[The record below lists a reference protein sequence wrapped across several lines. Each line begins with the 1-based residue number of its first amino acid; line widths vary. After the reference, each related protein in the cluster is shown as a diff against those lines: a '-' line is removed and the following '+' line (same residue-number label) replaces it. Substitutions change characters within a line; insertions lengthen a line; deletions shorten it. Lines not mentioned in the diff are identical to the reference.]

1 MARSASHKTTKQLG
15 VLSLRTTCFWLAAKR
30 LATIFSVLVKADS
43 MRALSLSRLSSV
55 VRRVP
60 VGEAA
65 AAEAVEAAEATETA
79 VAEAGSM
86 KRCGLRPC
94 TVAAEIGMPELL
106 GLLELVTALG
116 GTGVEGSSGIAVKA
130 GTATAVD
137 EELT

>member
-1 MARSASHKTTKQLG
+1 M
-15 VLSLRTTCFWLAAKR
+15 
-30 LATIFSVLVKADS
+30 ATIFSVLVKADS

-60 VGEAA
+60 VGEAT
-65 AAEAVEAAEATETA
+65 EAVEAAEATETA

-116 GTGVEGSSGIAVKA
+116 GTGVEGSSGMAVKA
-130 GTATAVD
+130 GTAMAVE

>member
-60 VGEAA
+60 VGEAT
-65 AAEAVEAAEATETA
+65 EAVEAAAEATETA

-116 GTGVEGSSGIAVKA
+116 GTGVEGSSGMAVKA
-130 GTATAVD
+130 GTAMAVE

>member
-43 MRALSLSRLSSV
+43 MSALSLSRLSSV
-55 VRRVP
+55 VKRVP
-60 VGEAA
+60 CGIALAA
-65 AAEAVEAAEATETA
+65 VAVDGLATETA

-86 KRCGLRPC
+86 KSWCDLRP
-94 TVAAEIGMPELL
+94 TGAAEHELA
-106 GLLELVTALG
+106 GLELVTALG

>member
-1 MARSASHKTTKQLG
+1 M
-15 VLSLRTTCFWLAAKR
+15 
-30 LATIFSVLVKADS
+30 ATIFSVLVKADS

-60 VGEAA
+60 VGEAT
-65 AAEAVEAAEATETA
+65 EAVEAAAEATETA

-116 GTGVEGSSGIAVKA
+116 GTGVEGSSGMAVKA
-130 GTATAVD
+130 GTAMAVE